1 MRVLTRYIGRSLLIA
16 TLFVTGV
23 LALVI
28 LLTQSLRFLDLVV
41 SAGASSALFFALSF
55 LVLPRFLEIILP
67 LGFAVA
73 VLFTYQRF
81 QSDSELVVMRATGA
95 SPTQLA
101 RPAIHLGLIGCFAMI
116 LTTLWITP
124 LTLQQMQHLRNVIKS
139 EFSAMMLRE
148 GVFNTVGDGVT
159 VYVREKAGNGEFR
172 GLVVHDTRDLKA
184 GPVTIFAKRGQV
196 VMTDDG
202 YQVLVYDGARQ
213 ALKAQ
218 DRTLQRLQFSSYSI
232 DLPMGSEKTET
243 GPLDADEM
251 TILPLMRVA
260 HGTGDGAHEARIEI
274 HKRMT
279 SPFMILTFGGIS
291 LLAMLA
297 GAYTRHNQPLRV
309 TFALLPIAA
318 IQGLYL
324 VAYNVSRHH
333 DWGVPMLYAV
343 VLLPLAAVSFHVYR
357 LRGAHH
363 QKIKIESEDGY
374 HA

>member
-1 MRVLTRYIGRSLLIA
+1 MRVLTRYIGRNLLIA

-28 LLTQSLRFLDLVV
+28 LLTQSLRFLDLVI

-73 VLFTYQRF
+73 VLFTYQRL

-101 RPAIHLGLIGCFAMI
+101 RPAIHLGLIGCLLMI

-148 GVFNTVGDGVT
+148 GVFNTIGDGLT

-172 GLVVHDTRDLKA
+172 GLVVHDTRDPKA
-184 GPVTIFAKRGQV
+184 GPITIFAKRGQV
-196 VMTDDG
+196 VMTDTG

-213 ALKAQ
+213 ALKPQ
-218 DRTLQRLQFSSYSI
+218 DQTLQRLQFSSYSI
-232 DLPMGSEKTET
+232 DLPMAAEREEAGALE
-243 GPLDADEM
+243 ADEM
-251 TILPLMRVA
+251 TILPLIRSA
-260 HGTGDGAHEARIEI
+260 HGGGEGAAAARIEI
-274 HKRMT
+274 HKRLT
-279 SPFMILTFGGIS
+279 APFTILTFGGIA

-324 VAYNVSRHH
+324 VAYNLSRHH
-333 DWGVPMLYAV
+333 DWGIPMLYLV
-343 VLLPLAAVSFHVYR
+343 VFGPLTAVSFHVYR
-357 LRGAHH
+357 LRGGHRHKTPVSGAV
-363 QKIKIESEDGY
+363 S